1 MNSANDSWRSLS
13 SLAELIE
20 PRALC
25 RVDFITECQ
34 SGALD
39 NVLAIYRTF
48 ESVEITGRFDEE
60 LLESLP
66 TSVKF
71 ICHNGEELLPISDEI
86 RGLYCRSVKRLTTT
100 LQAPATIKSTL
111 KLARSEASSYLIRQM
126 W

>member
-20 PRALC
+20 PRTLC
-25 RVDFITECQ
+25 RVDFIAECQ

-60 LLESLP
+60 LVKSLP

-71 ICHNGEELLPISDEI
+71 ICHNGEELPRISNEI
-86 RGLYCRSVKRLTTT
+86 RSLYCRSVERLTTT
-100 LQAPATIKSTL
+100 LQAPDTIKSTL